1 MNPFKT
7 LLIPTVIRNLG
18 AALKKLSAAVTA
30 KNDHVEPQ
38 IRGNY
43 YTVFIY
49 SQKPVFGFY
58 RFLRN
63 LKTGFRF
70 LVNRPNKM
78 RAYQREQSIIL

>member
-38 IRGNY
+38 ILVHWACLAADFGQNGNFPFCKFVTY
-43 YTVFIY
+43 H
-49 SQKPVFGFY
+49 
-58 RFLRN
+58 
-63 LKTGFRF
+63 
-70 LVNRPNKM
+70 LVK
-78 RAYQREQSIIL
+78 